1 MTKAMEKKE
10 TGAVAQ
16 APWQSDPFN
25 AVRNDMNRLF
35 DRFMGGSFPSL
46 PHLFGSAMNED
57 AILMDVDVRVNGKEI
72 VIEAELP
79 GVEEEDLSVS
89 MSDGVLTIK
98 GEKKFEHDEEKE
110 DYQRME
116 RYYGNFRR
124 SMRLP
129 DSIDDEKVEAKLNK
143 GVLTVKIAKRP
154 EAVKEEHK
162 IKIKSG

>member
-1 MTKAMEKKE
+1 M
-10 TGAVAQ
+10 
-16 APWQSDPFN
+16 S
-25 AVRNDMNRLF
+25 
-35 DRFMGGSFPSL
+35 
-46 PHLFGSAMNED
+46 ED
-57 AILMDVDVRVNGKEI
+57 AILMDVDVRDNGKEI

-98 GEKKFEHDEEKE
+98 GEKKFEHEEEKG

-129 DSIDDEKVEAKLNK
+129 DSIDDEKIEAKLNK

-154 EAVKEEHK
+154 EAVKEERK

>member
-25 AVRNDMNRLF
+25 ALRNDMNRLF
-35 DRFMGGSFPSL
+35 DRFTGGSFPSL
-46 PHLFGSAMNED
+46 PHLFGSAMSED
-57 AILMDVDVRVNGKEI
+57 AILMDVDVRDNGKEI

-129 DSIDDEKVEAKLNK
+129 DSIDDEKIEAKLNE

-154 EAVKEEHK
+154 EAVKEERK

>member
-25 AVRNDMNRLF
+25 ALRSDMNRLF
-35 DRFMGGSFPSL
+35 DRFTGGSFPSL
-46 PHLFGSAMNED
+46 PHLFGSAMSED
-57 AILMDVDVRVNGKEI
+57 AILMDVDVRDNGKEI

-98 GEKKFEHDEEKE
+98 GEKKFEHEEEKE
-110 DYQRME
+110 DYQRMD

-129 DSIDDEKVEAKLNK
+129 DSIDDEKIEAKLNK
-143 GVLTVKIAKRP
+143 GVLTVKIAKRS
-154 EAVKEEHK
+154 EAVKEERK

>member
-25 AVRNDMNRLF
+25 ALRNDMNRLF
-35 DRFMGGSFPSL
+35 DRFTGGSFPSL
-46 PHLFGSAMNED
+46 PHLFGSAMSED
-57 AILMDVDVRVNGKEI
+57 AILMDVDVRDNGKEI

-154 EAVKEEHK
+154 EAVKEERK

>member
-35 DRFMGGSFPSL
+35 DRFTGGSFPSL
-46 PHLFGSAMNED
+46 PHLFGSAMSED
-57 AILMDVDVRVNGKEI
+57 AILMDVDVRDNGKEI

-129 DSIDDEKVEAKLNK
+129 DSIDAEKVEAKLNK

>member
-10 TGAVAQ
+10 TGEVAQ

-25 AVRNDMNRLF
+25 ALRNDMNRLF
-35 DRFMGGSFPSL
+35 DRFTGGSFPSL
-46 PHLFGSAMNED
+46 PHLFGSAMSED
-57 AILMDVDVRVNGKEI
+57 AILMDVDVRDNGKEI

-129 DSIDDEKVEAKLNK
+129 DSIDYEKVEAKLNK

-154 EAVKEEHK
+154 EAVKEERK